1 MNPISAFF
9 VRNIVTVFFLYGL
22 AFFVLGLAL
31 ALAYRRTS
39 EFKFARAV
47 PFLAAFGILHGIHE
61 WYEMFQQIAF
71 LTSGHI
77 PTTGEE
83 LIRLVLLTVSFIM
96 LLAFGLSL
104 LSNRN
109 DRSLSIYLP
118 VVGIFSVWI
127 VGVLI
132 VTLVFRPSVEELIG
146 LADVLARYSLGV
158 PAALIGTW
166 ALMVQQ
172 RTFREH
178 DMPQFGRYLVW
189 CAMALFLYGVVGQV
203 FVRQSLLFP
212 SMVINGR
219 LFLDWFGIPVQLF
232 RGVMAS
238 ILAFYM
244 VRALKAFEVESQRRL
259 DEAQL
264 ARLDIQAEALESE
277 RRISQ
282 DMERLNEELWLAARE
297 LSLLLDLSNLLATP
311 MGLEDRLQSVLQ
323 KIVQSLNF
331 PEVGLI
337 MLIRRETDTLHVIVS
352 SGFANSNQEESR
364 QYNLA
369 RKLGERC
376 VASKMA
382 MCRHLDGQV
391 LEFLVEEAVAQQQ
404 CRQYESPTLM
414 ISLPLTVQQQVIGS
428 LVLVQPKT
436 GERRLPYDEF
446 KLMVGV
452 SQQLGLSIENAR
464 LYQEAQKREKLLA
477 DLLHQVVEAQEA
489 ERKRI
494 ARELHDATGQ
504 SLTAINLGLRGIEN
518 VLADSSPTLVG
529 QFKELKSF
537 GINALDELRQ
547 IIADLRPS
555 QLDDLGLVPAL
566 QWYVG
571 EFQKRYSIP
580 VDLIVEGDQV
590 RLPSEYEIV
599 LFRIAQEALMNI
611 AKHAG
616 ASQAVVTVHTYSG
629 QICVMI
635 EDDGCGFDPA
645 AVLDDE
651 IPLTGWGLLGIRER
665 TLLLGGHYE
674 IDSEPG
680 GGTFIR
686 VSIPLVGEW
695 SDVEENTVTAG

>member
-259 DEAQL
+259 DEAHL

>member
-580 VDLIVEGDQV
+580 VDFIVEGDQV